1 MAKARLGD
9 RIKVRMSDINLAGA
23 ATIRRGRHMTVPA
36 KIVHDRGDSWVI
48 QLDIDV
54 DGLDH
59 MVVPKAAE
67 VSAFRS

>member
-9 RIKVRMSDINLAGA
+9 RIRVRMSDVNLAGA

-36 KIVHDRGDSWVI
+36 KIVHDRGDNWVV

-59 MVVPKAAE
+59 MVIPKTAE
-67 VSAFRS
+67 VNAFRS